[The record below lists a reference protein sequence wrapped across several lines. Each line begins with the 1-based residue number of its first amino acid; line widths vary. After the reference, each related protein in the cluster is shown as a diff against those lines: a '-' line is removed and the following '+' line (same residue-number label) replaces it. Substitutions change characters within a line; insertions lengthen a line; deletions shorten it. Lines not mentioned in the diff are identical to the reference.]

1 MEPIVGAVLAGG
13 ASRRMGTPKATLE
26 LGGRP
31 LLEYPLAAVQGAGLE
46 PAVVAKPGSPLP
58 PLAVPRWDE
67 PAEPVHPLT
76 GIVAALTAARGR
88 PVLAVAC
95 DMPFVTAEL
104 LADLAARAGPLVV
117 PEVDGRLHPLLAR
130 WDASLLPA
138 LRDALEREAPLRIVA
153 AELDAQRIDE
163 AELRRFG
170 DPARLLFN
178 VNAPGD
184 LERAAAML

>member
-13 ASRRMGTPKATLE
+13 ASRRMGTPKATLD

-31 LLEYPLAAVQGAGLE
+31 LLDYPLAAVQGAGLE
-46 PAVVAKPGSPLP
+46 PVVVAKPDSPLP
-58 PLAVPRWDE
+58 PLAVPRWEE

-76 GIVAALTAARGR
+76 GIVAALQAAGDR

-104 LADLAARAGPLVV
+104 VAELAAQAAPLVV
-117 PEVDGRLHPLLAR
+117 PEADGRLHPLLAR
-130 WDASLLPA
+130 WHPSLLPA
-138 LRDALEREAPLRIVA
+138 LRAALDREAPLHVVVADLDAERLGA
-153 AELDAQRIDE
+153 AELH
-163 AELRRFG
+163 RFG

-178 VNAPGD
+178 VNGPGD

>member
-1 MEPIVGAVLAGG
+1 MGAVLAGG

-46 PAVVAKPGSPLP
+46 PAVVAKPDSPLP
-58 PLAVPRWDE
+58 PLAVPRWNE
-67 PAEPVHPLT
+67 PAEPSHPLT

-104 LADLAARAGPLVV
+104 VADLAARGDRADLVL
-117 PEVDGRLHPLLAR
+117 PETRERLHPLLAR
-130 WDASLLPA
+130 WDPALLPA
-138 LRDALEREAPLRIVA
+138 LHEALAREAPLHELA
-153 AELDAQRIDE
+153 WELDAERIGE

-170 DPARLLFN
+170 DPRRLLFN